1 MFWGEYRH
9 HLDSKGRLIIPA
21 QYRKRLASDAI
32 LTRGIDHNLVIYP
45 RDTWQTVVEQISE
58 MPITQPTGRAL
69 RRLLFSGA
77 VELSTDKQGRALIPP
92 YLREYASINGEVMVI
107 GMETFIELWQPESW
121 YETIEDLSREL
132 ALADVSLKLR
142 L

>member
-21 QYRKRLASDAI
+21 QYRKRLESNAI

-45 RDTWQTVVEQISE
+45 RDTWQTVAEQISE

-77 VELSTDKQGRALIPP
+77 VELSTDKQGRALIPS

-121 YETIEDLSREL
+121 YKTIEDLSREL